1 MLPSRTN
8 NMTYTKK
15 IAFILCRYPLG
26 ISSMIVNSIRMFA
39 KKGISVDV
47 YISKRSLDECPI
59 TFADPDIHIII
70 FDDTGLSIFLRGY
83 RFIMKK
89 ASNLLYPLLKRASIR
104 TGLMV
109 TYPEVFRFSNW
120 LKSHTNF
127 DCYDYVCPVDFYS
140 LISLHDMLHKH
151 KLVYYNMELLDWNPV
166 NAVFG
171 NKLMLKSLEYRL
183 TSSLQCAVLPS
194 PARAEFF
201 CKINNYPPEKT
212 KILPVASMGNP
223 ILKKGRYFR
232 DKFSIPDDH
241 VVIIYSGN
249 FVSWFQ
255 CLEIIDAMRTCR
267 GACALVMHTWSQSSL
282 TTEYFKD
289 MVKKAYGLP
298 VFFSTD
304 YISPD
309 SLTEALS
316 SADIGLAF
324 YEAMDDNCTEILFSS
339 NKIGEYLKAGL
350 AVITSD
356 FSSLSDFV
364 HSHRIG
370 LAVPFS
376 RLSTAVE
383 EISKQLDQYRANALE
398 CYDAHYRFELHFE
411 NFYRTLYPR
420 LSDERPDAQ

>member
-1 MLPSRTN
+1 MVPPGTN
-8 NMTYTKK
+8 DMTYTKK

-39 KKGISVDV
+39 EKGVSVDV

-59 TFADPDIHIII
+59 TFADPHTHIIV
-70 FDDTGLSIFLRGY
+70 FDDTDFSIFLRGY

-89 ASNLLYPLLKRASIR
+89 ASNLLYPLVKRASIR

-109 TYPEVFRFSNW
+109 TYPEVYRFSKW
-120 LKSHTNF
+120 LESITNF

-171 NKLMLKSLEYRL
+171 NKLILKSLEYHL
-183 TSSLQCAVLPS
+183 TSSLKFAVLPS

-201 CKINNYPPEKT
+201 CQINNFPLGKT

-241 VVIIYSGN
+241 VVLIYSGN
-249 FVSWFQ
+249 FISWFQ
-255 CLEIIDAMRTCR
+255 CLEIIDAMRSCR
-267 GACALVMHTWSQSSL
+267 CGCTLVMHTWSQSSL
-282 TTEYFKD
+282 ETEYFKN
-289 MVKKAYGLP
+289 MVRKAQGLP
-298 VFFSTD
+298 VFFSTE

-324 YEAMDDNCTEILFSS
+324 YESMDENCTEILFSS

-370 LAVPFS
+370 LAVPLS

-383 EISKQLDQYRANALE
+383 EISRQLDQYRANALE
-398 CYDAHYRFELHFE
+398 CYNAYYRFELHFE
-411 NFYRTLYPR
+411 NFYRSLYPR
-420 LSDERPDAQ
+420 LSDEQPDAQ